1 MKAINDVP
9 AGRKLVTKSEA
20 SLIVLYDVK
29 EFMDALELMMNAVGI
44 PFDVPNLAS
53 GETGPSYSEWCD
65 SLEDQG
71 AKLRLDASLTDRLV
85 RR

>member
-1 MKAINDVP
+1 MTP
-9 AGRKLVTKSEA
+9 A

-53 GETGPSYSEWCD
+53 VPYHLNEEIFNCSPINLSD
-65 SLEDQG
+65 V
-71 AKLRLDASLTDRLV
+71 A
-85 RR
+85 